1 MNGSRLVGLI
11 RTIAFLTLT
20 FAIMPIQRLGLV
32 LKLWYVPTLP
42 VWYHGW
48 GCRLLGMKVVVRGV
62 PSPTHPTL
70 FVSNHSSYF
79 DIPVLASL
87 FQCSFIAKA
96 EMIGWPLIGQLAK
109 LQRSIFV
116 DRKPANVGEHSD
128 EIARRLKAGDSLV
141 LFAEGTTSDGNRI
154 LPFKSS
160 LLSVAESAPPEMNL
174 TIQPVSIIATK
185 LDGMP
190 LGRALRPLYA
200 WYGDM
205 PLAPHVW
212 AAMKAGRLTIEVEF
226 HEPFKVG
233 TMNRK
238 QITRRC
244 EDAVERGVVRAVTG
258 RGLPDERAPDKP
270 VGEQAAAGDAVVA
283 TA

>member
-20 FAIMPIQRLGLV
+20 VSIMPIQRLGLV
-32 LKLWYVPTLP
+32 LNLWYVPTLP

-48 GCRLLGMKVVVRGV
+48 ACRILGLRIVVRGR

-87 FQCSFIAKA
+87 FPCSFIAKSD
-96 EMIGWPLIGQLAK
+96 MIGWPLIGQLAK
-109 LQRSIFV
+109 LQRSVFV
-116 DRKPANVGEHSD
+116 DRKPANVGVHSD
-128 EIARRLKAGDSLV
+128 EISQRLKAGDSLV
-141 LFAEGTTSDGNRI
+141 LFAEGTTSDGNRM

-160 LLSVAESAPPEMNL
+160 LLSVAENAPPEMNL
-174 TIQPVSIIATK
+174 TIQPVSIVATR

-190 LGRALRPLYA
+190 LGRAMRSLYA

-205 PLAPHVW
+205 PLAPHAW
-212 AAMKAGRLTIEVEF
+212 SAMKAGRLTIEVEF

-233 TMNRK
+233 AMNRK
-238 QITRRC
+238 HITRRC

-258 RGLPDERAPDKP
+258 REYPDDGA
-270 VGEQAAAGDAVVA
+270 VEQAAPGDAIVA
-283 TA
+283 AA

>member
-11 RTIAFLTLT
+11 RTITYIALTVSL
-20 FAIMPIQRLGLV
+20 MPIQRLGLV
-32 LKLWYVPTLP
+32 LNLRYAKDLP
-42 VWYHGW
+42 RWYHGLS
-48 GCRLLGMKVVVRGV
+48 CRIFGMNVVVRGK

-79 DIPVLASL
+79 DILVLGSL
-87 FQCSFIAKA
+87 FSCSFIAKA
-96 EMIGWPLIGQLAK
+96 DMMGWPLIGQLAK

-116 DRKPANVGEHSD
+116 DRKPSNVGDHSD

-160 LLSVAESAPPEMNL
+160 LLSVAENAPPDMDL
-174 TIQPVSIIATK
+174 TIQPVSIVATR

-190 LGRALRPLYA
+190 LGRALRSLYA

-205 PLAPHVW
+205 PLLPHAW
-212 AAMKAGRLTIEVEF
+212 AALKAGRLTLDVEF
-226 HEPFKVG
+226 HEPFKASG
-233 TMNRK
+233 MSRK

-258 RGLPDERAPDKP
+258 REYTVEHAAEHAALGDAI
-270 VGEQAAAGDAVVA
+270 VAAA
-283 TA
+283 

>member
-1 MNGSRLVGLI
+1 MNGSGLVGLI

-20 FAIMPIQRLGLV
+20 FSIMPIQRLGLV
-32 LKLWYVPTLP
+32 LGLWYVATLP
-42 VWYHGW
+42 LWYHGW
-48 GCRLLGMKVVVRGV
+48 ACWILGMRIVVRGK

-87 FQCSFIAKA
+87 FPCSFIAKA
-96 EMIGWPLIGQLAK
+96 DMIGWPLIGQLAK
-109 LQRSIFV
+109 LQRSVFV
-116 DRKPANVGEHSD
+116 DRKPANVSEHSD

-160 LLSVAESAPPEMNL
+160 LLSVAENAPPEMNL
-174 TIQPVSIIATK
+174 TIQPVSIIATR

-190 LGRALRPLYA
+190 LGRAMRPLYA

-205 PLAPHVW
+205 PLAPHAW
-212 AAMKAGRLTIEVEF
+212 AALKAGRLTIEVEF

-233 TMNRK
+233 AMNRK

-244 EDAVERGVVRAVTG
+244 QDAVERGVVRAVTG
-258 RGLPDERAPDKP
+258 RGYPEERAPDINTP
-270 VGEQAAAGDAVVA
+270 EHAAPGDAVVA
-283 TA
+283 AA

>member
-1 MNGSRLVGLI
+1 MTGSRLVGLV
-11 RTIAFLTLT
+11 RTLSYIVLTLSL
-20 FAIMPIQRLGLV
+20 MPVQWLALA
-32 LKLWYVPTLP
+32 LNLP
-42 VWYHGW
+42 LAANLPRWYHGW
-48 GCRLLGMKVVVRGV
+48 SCWIFGMNIVVRGK

-79 DIPVLASL
+79 DILILGSL
-87 FQCSFIAKA
+87 FNCSFIAKA
-96 EMIGWPLIGQLAK
+96 DMIEWPLVGQLAK

-160 LLSVAESAPPEMNL
+160 LLSVAEQAPAELNL
-174 TIQPVSIIATK
+174 TIQPVSIIATR

-190 LGRALRPLYA
+190 LGRSMRSLYA

-226 HEPFKVG
+226 HEPFYAHG
-233 TMNRK
+233 MSRK
-238 QITRRC
+238 QITALC
-244 EDAVERGVVRAVTG
+244 EDTVERGVVRAVTG
-258 RGLPDERAPDKP
+258 RAPADEQPAAELAIEGDEI
-270 VGEQAAAGDAVVA
+270 VAAA
-283 TA
+283 

>member
-20 FAIMPIQRLGLV
+20 VAIMPIQRLGLV
-32 LKLWYVPTLP
+32 LKLWYVPSLP

-96 EMIGWPLIGQLAK
+96 EMIGWPLVGQLAK
-109 LQRSIFV
+109 LQRSVFV
-116 DRKPANVGEHSD
+116 DRKPANVTEHSD

-212 AAMKAGRLTIEVEF
+212 AAMKAGRLTVEVEF

-233 TMNRK
+233 AMNRK

-258 RGLPDERAPDKP
+258 RGLPDERA
-270 VGEQAAAGDAVVA
+270 VEQAAPGDAVVA

>member
-11 RTIAFLTLT
+11 RTIAYITLT
-20 FAIMPIQRLGLV
+20 FSLMPIQRLGLA
-32 LKLWYVPTLP
+32 LNLWYAPDLP
-42 VWYHGW
+42 RWYHGW
-48 GCRLLGMKVVVRGV
+48 SCWIFGMKIVVRGK

-79 DIPVLASL
+79 DVLVLGSL
-87 FQCSFIAKA
+87 FSCSFIAKA
-96 EMIGWPLIGQLAK
+96 DMIDWPLIGQLAK

-128 EIARRLKAGDSLV
+128 EISRRLMAGDSLV

-160 LLSVAESAPPEMNL
+160 LLSVAENAPPELNL
-174 TIQPVSIIATK
+174 TIQPVSIVATR

-190 LGRALRPLYA
+190 LGRALRSIYA

-205 PLAPHVW
+205 PLMPHAW
-212 AAMKAGRLTIEVEF
+212 AAIKAGRLTLEVEF

-233 TMNRK
+233 GMTRK

-258 RGLPDERAPDKP
+258 RESPAEHAAEPAVLGDAI
-270 VGEQAAAGDAVVA
+270 GAAA
-283 TA
+283 